1 MDLSTMG
8 LLAAAADVSSISM
21 DQKVPIMTIIC
32 ILLSLVLCIGVPIAF
47 FILIR
52 RRIRMVGQA
61 VIFGVL
67 VYMLASSVLVQFTY
81 ILIVMMPGA
90 ESLLETNRPLSA
102 IVSVSVT
109 ALYEVLGFYLG
120 LKLLKRTVERR
131 GVKLDMGCALLFSL
145 GYTAAAVIAV
155 SSANLLQ
162 YLMVATSINSTG
174 MQALAEGVA
183 EGDERNNFIIAM
195 DEFIHSPS
203 SQYLLEGVSSV
214 FQFIFRTC
222 LAVLCYG
229 AVSGKMKGTTM
240 AVAVGAEAVFVI
252 PQLLIYLEVFPTMWL
267 AEICYLVID
276 AVLLYYVIR
285 AVKVYMKEDWEKLM
299 KKPEDINRPGGTA
312 PKKMPKIVMPKD

>member
-102 IVSVSVT
+102 IVSVAVT

-120 LKLLKRTVERR
+120 LKLLKRTVERPR
-131 GVKLDMGCALLFSL
+131 SEIGHGVRSFVLFGLYSSSCHRRIL
-145 GYTAAAVIAV
+145 RQLAAVFD
-155 SSANLLQ
+155 
-162 YLMVATSINSTG
+162 G
-174 MQALAEGVA
+174 GH
-183 EGDERNNFIIAM
+183 
-195 DEFIHSPS
+195 IH
-203 SQYLLEGVSSV
+203 QRY
-214 FQFIFRTC
+214 R
-222 LAVLCYG
+222 
-229 AVSGKMKGTTM
+229 
-240 AVAVGAEAVFVI
+240 
-252 PQLLIYLEVFPTMWL
+252 
-267 AEICYLVID
+267 D
-276 AVLLYYVIR
+276 AGFGR
-285 AVKVYMKEDWEKLM
+285 G
-299 KKPEDINRPGGTA
+299 RSRRG
-312 PKKMPKIVMPKD
+312 